1 MSLGFLTA
9 QRKSSNCVILFY
21 LGTNDFK
28 SLSNSQFWIGK
39 AQLDIIGLSHCL
51 GKYNFML
58 LNGFRYSISFSFSK
72 VVNKFSRARNL
83 RSFSNEKTNPERL
96 HNICVTYVLN
106 CLFDN
111 SSEPCRTLV
120 WACFFQVSA
129 VVSYRLMDCW
139 HLFITSVYKTI
150 SKRQVHSYQDS
161 LALSHFWCL
170 N

>member
-111 SSEPCRTLV
+111 SSEPKF
-120 WACFFQVSA
+120 CFVFLPDDSERCIQ
-129 VVSYRLMDCW
+129 RPTFW
-139 HLFITSVYKTI
+139 
-150 SKRQVHSYQDS
+150 SKPQLHVHRS
-161 LALSHFWCL
+161 W
-170 N
+170 